1 MDGIIN
7 ELEDE
12 YTSGKCIELA
22 CALSRKYHLK
32 IAAYIFLEDDN
43 YNVLTLENMNQI
55 PDIPKEQQGNL
66 FIDHVYATDGKNYY
80 DFYGKTENPQYMCE
94 HQSILIHDLSEN
106 DILTLTRLS
115 KKELDERVK
124 KAEKDVINMFPE
136 RFEGLK
142 KERNYKR
149 NRL

>member
-1 MDGIIN
+1 MEEIIN

-22 CALSRKYHLK
+22 CALSRKYQLK

-43 YNVLTLENMNQI
+43 YNVLTLENINKLS
-55 PDIPKEQQGNL
+55 DIPKKQQ
-66 FIDHVYATDGKNYY
+66 D
-80 DFYGKTENPQYMCE
+80 NPESPQFMCE

-115 KKELDERVK
+115 EKELDDRVK
-124 KAEKDVINMFPE
+124 KAEKDVINIFPK
-136 RFEGLK
+136 RFESLK
-142 KERNYKR
+142 KERNHKR
-149 NRL
+149 NRP